1 MRLVRPSD
9 SAALQRMVED
19 LEGAEPTYRDIG
31 GTLAGIRPEGFHHDH
46 YETSLGEGRHTFL
59 RAVEGLKTWKAH
71 RLLGMGV
78 FPASQ
83 AILTGATVVLTFGS
97 PLIAL
102 AVPCRIVT
110 VVDGQTQWGFA
121 YGTLPGHPEQ
131 GEEAFIVSMSPDQN
145 VRFEIEAFSRPGDPF
160 VKLSGPIGR
169 AMQKGGTAGYL
180 RSLQRFVDAEAIGDQ
195 AR

>member
-1 MRLVRPSD
+1 
-9 SAALQRMVED
+9 MVDE
-19 LEGAEPTYRDIG
+19 LTSAEPTYRDIG
-31 GTLAGIRPEGFHHDH
+31 GTLAGTRPEGFHHDH
-46 YETSLGEGRHTFL
+46 YETLLGQGPHTFL

-78 FPASQ
+78 FPDRQ
-83 AILTGATVVLTFGS
+83 EIVTGATVVVTLGS
-97 PLIAL
+97 PIIAL

-110 VVDGQTQWGFA
+110 VVDGQTRWGFA

-131 GEEAFIVSMSPDQN
+131 GEEAFIVSLAPDQS
-145 VRFEIEAFSRPGDPF
+145 VRFEIEAFSRPGDPL

-180 RSLQRFVDAEAIGDQ
+180 RSLQRFVDAEAVSD
-195 AR
+195 